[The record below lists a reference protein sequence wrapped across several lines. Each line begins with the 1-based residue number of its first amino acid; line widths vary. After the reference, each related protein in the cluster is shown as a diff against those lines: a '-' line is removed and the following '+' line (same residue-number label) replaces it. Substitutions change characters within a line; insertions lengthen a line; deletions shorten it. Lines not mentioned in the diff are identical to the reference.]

1 MICAQLLSF
10 VVQRFARITWIYK
23 ISLLKLG
30 VIQSQAGL
38 HKEQMMREEL
48 VKDDAQFGED
58 LEESE
63 NKIEIVNRN
72 SNRTDNTR
80 DYFDHQYEIEES
92 NSRKSFVEEKLES
105 IFEDEKEKEKQVDN
119 SEGTEGSRT
128 YSTQN
133 VSLVEKAG
141 GGENLKNL
149 PCFEEDLKSDESNLR
164 TGQKLTKGDVCH
176 KTEEELV
183 YKREGALAQ
192 AVIFIT
198 RQLITSPLILSC
210 EPISFVTNPTI
221 ATWSGHKCTS
231 RRSPQGFEILIHA
244 ALRHDSVLRER
255 AGGRRAS

>member
-1 MICAQLLSF
+1 MDLLSKL
-10 VVQRFARITWIYK
+10 FAK

-105 IFEDEKEKEKQVDN
+105 IFEDEKEKEEHVDN
-119 SEGTEGSRT
+119 SEVAEGSRT

-133 VSLVEKAG
+133 VSFVEKADG
-141 GGENLKNL
+141 AENLKNL
-149 PCFEEDLKSDESNLR
+149 PSFEEDLKPDESNLR
-164 TGQKLTKGDVCH
+164 TGHKLTKGDDYH

-198 RQLITSPLILSC
+198 RQLITLVVNQSVLSQTQQSPIGL
-210 EPISFVTNPTI
+210 VTN
-221 ATWSGHKCTS
+221 A
-231 RRSPQGFEILIHA
+231 
-244 ALRHDSVLRER
+244 RHVEVLKVLKY
-255 AGGRRAS
+255 

>member
-1 MICAQLLSF
+1 
-10 VVQRFARITWIYK
+10 
-23 ISLLKLG
+23 
-30 VIQSQAGL
+30 
-38 HKEQMMREEL
+38 MREEL

-80 DYFDHQYEIEES
+80 DHDHQYEIEES
-92 NSRKSFVEEKLES
+92 NSRKSFVEAKLES

-128 YSTQN
+128 YSIQN
-133 VSLVEKAG
+133 VSLGEKLG

-164 TGQKLTKGDVCH
+164 TGQKLTKGDDCH
-176 KTEEELV
+176 KTGEELV

-198 RQLITSPLILSC
+198 RQLITSPLLLSTNQFC
-210 EPISFVTNPTI
+210 HKPDSRQLVWSQMHVT
-221 ATWSGHKCTS
+221 SKSS
-231 RRSPQGFEILIHA
+231 RF
-244 ALRHDSVLRER
+244 
-255 AGGRRAS
+255 

>member
-1 MICAQLLSF
+1 MDLLSKL
-10 VVQRFARITWIYK
+10 FAK

-105 IFEDEKEKEKQVDN
+105 IFEDEKEKAYTPNLPKM
-119 SEGTEGSRT
+119 SKTKP
-128 YSTQN
+128 STQ
-133 VSLVEKAG
+133 
-141 GGENLKNL
+141 
-149 PCFEEDLKSDESNLR
+149 
-164 TGQKLTKGDVCH
+164 
-176 KTEEELV
+176 
-183 YKREGALAQ
+183 
-192 AVIFIT
+192 
-198 RQLITSPLILSC
+198 
-210 EPISFVTNPTI
+210 
-221 ATWSGHKCTS
+221 
-231 RRSPQGFEILIHA
+231 
-244 ALRHDSVLRER
+244 
-255 AGGRRAS
+255 